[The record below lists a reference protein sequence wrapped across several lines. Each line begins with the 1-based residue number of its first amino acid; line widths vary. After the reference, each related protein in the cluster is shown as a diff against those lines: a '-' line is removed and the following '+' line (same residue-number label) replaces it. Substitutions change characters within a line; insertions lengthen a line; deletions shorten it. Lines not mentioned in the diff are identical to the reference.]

1 MFFIFCI
8 KIIYKNKYISDYHII
23 ILNKQLGAKVQ
34 KKNLNIIFFL
44 AKSIINLSK
53 QKNNK
58 HLIYNELTLFY
69 LEIN

>member
-1 MFFIFCI
+1 MFFIFWT

-34 KKNLNIIFFL
+34 KKILNIIFFL

-53 QKNNK
+53 QKITN
-58 HLIYNELTLFY
+58 I
-69 LEIN
+69 